1 MRVQLALAQ
10 ESFKRHTLFVTRPRF
25 SSFPQPN
32 RERLSH
38 EVEKRRRLSG
48 GSPRPS
54 TRSRQK
60 TQAMRHDIYRLR
72 VSFSGGARPDGEAG
86 RAEHTAGRTG
96 GPVCRRWPVGRPSRW
111 RTGGRPR
118 TWAPAPSLRCLLAH
132 RARTKNAVGR
142 RECTGPQRLVKNTSL
157 NPNSA
162 QLSSSS
168 RPNHT

>member
-1 MRVQLALAQ
+1 MRANRGGAVRVQLALAQ

-60 TQAMRHDIYRLR
+60 TQAMRHDIYQLR
-72 VSFSGGARPDGEAG
+72 VSFSGGARPAGGAHG
-86 RAEHTAGRTG
+86 RASGRTG
-96 GPVCRRWPVGRPSRW
+96 RQAVAGREA
-111 RTGGRPR
+111 GGAHGRQSPAR
-118 TWAPAPSLRCLLAH
+118 EQKTLWAGANAPAHS
-132 RARTKNAVGR
+132 
-142 RECTGPQRLVKNTSL
+142 RLIKTPVLT
-157 NPNSA
+157 
-162 QLSSSS
+162 QTQVSSSS

>member
-10 ESFKRHTLFVTRPRF
+10 ESFKRLTLFVTRPRF

-142 RECTGPQRLVKNTSL
+142 RECTGPQPFGQNTSL

-162 QLSSSS
+162 QL
-168 RPNHT
+168 N

>member
-1 MRVQLALAQ
+1 MQLALAQ

-60 TQAMRHDIYRLR
+60 TQAMRHDIYQLR
-72 VSFSGGARPDGEAG
+72 VSFSGGARTAGGAHG
-86 RAEHTAGRTG
+86 RAH
-96 GPVCRRWPVGRPSRW
+96 W
-111 RTGGRPR
+111 RTGRQAVAGREAGGRSARAGGRAGGGNR
-118 TWAPAPSLRCLLAH
+118 TAET

-142 RECTGPQRLVKNTSL
+142 RECAGPQPFGQNTSL
-157 NPNSA
+157 NPNLA